1 MSDDSKKPVSLSWD
15 AFQQMGNPD
24 NAPEIQEEN
33 QGSDHDA
40 SDVIRIHL
48 EKKGRGGKSVSI
60 IKGLTCDDDTLE
72 EMGRTLR
79 KKCGVGGSIKQGEII
94 IQGNH
99 RDKIKTILQD
109 MGYRNIKFAG
119 G

>member
-1 MSDDSKKPVSLSWD
+1 MDNPKKPQSLSWED
-15 AFQQMGNPD
+15 FKSLGNPD
-24 NAPEIQEEN
+24 NAPELPAEE
-33 QGSDHDA
+33 SEIHDFQ
-40 SDVIRIHL
+40 DTIRIHL

-60 IKGLTCDDDTLE
+60 IKGLSCDDSTLTDIGKE
-72 EMGRTLR
+72 IR
-79 KKCGVGGSIKQGEII
+79 KKCGVRGSVKHGEII

-99 RDKIKTILQD
+99 REKIKSILQD